1 MNPLIHPIF
10 DEVTATI
17 TYIVYDETG
26 GHAALIDPVLD
37 YFPNSSRTATKSAD
51 QVLEFIAK
59 EKLTVEWILESH
71 AHADHVS
78 AAHYLQEKT
87 GGKIS
92 IGEHICQVQRVFKS
106 IFNLG
111 ADFRVDGSQFD
122 HLFADND
129 VFSIGRL
136 TAKALFV
143 PGHTPADM
151 AYQIGDVIF
160 VGDTLFMPDVG
171 TARCDFPGGDAH
183 MLYRSIR
190 RLLAFPP
197 ETRLFMCHDYPT
209 SGREIQWMSTV
220 QQQREQNI
228 HVNDSV
234 PEDEFVKR
242 RTSRDATLSMPNLI
256 LPSIQIN
263 IRAGQLPE
271 PENNGTAYL
280 KIPLNAVSG
289 TRCKFTI
296 NNRAKL
302 YVAFFPISKLP
313 SPIDVDFNIYFRET
327 EFY

>member
-59 EKLTVEWILESH
+59 EKLTVEWILETH

-271 PENNGTAYL
+271 PENNGTVYL
-280 KIPLNAVSG
+280 KIPLNAV
-289 TRCKFTI
+289 
-296 NNRAKL
+296 
-302 YVAFFPISKLP
+302 
-313 SPIDVDFNIYFRET
+313 
-327 EFY
+327 